1 MAISPA
7 PGSAADSPAPGRAAE
22 PAHEADVPVV
32 TDNAAQSR
40 FEIHVGGERA
50 GLVQYDL
57 HEDTLTL
64 IHTEVGDK
72 FQGLGLA
79 SKLARSVLDSARERG
94 LAVLPYCP
102 YIAGWIRKHPDYRD
116 LVPQDRRERFGL

>member
-7 PGSAADSPAPGRAAE
+7 PGSAAE

-50 GLVQYDL
+50 GLVQYHL
-57 HEDTLTL
+57 QEGALAL
-64 IHTEVGDK
+64 IHTEVGDE

-116 LVPQDRRERFGL
+116 LVPEDRREKFGL

>member
-7 PGSAADSPAPGRAAE
+7 PGGAAE
-22 PAHEADVPVV
+22 PAHEADVSVV
-32 TDNAAQSR
+32 TDNAAQSQ

-50 GLVQYDL
+50 GLVQYNL
-57 HEDTLTL
+57 RGDTLAL

-72 FQGLGLA
+72 FQGMGLA
-79 SKLARSVLDSARERG
+79 SKLARAALDSARERG

-102 YIAGWIRKHPDYRD
+102 YVTGWIRKHPDYLD
-116 LVPQDRRERFGL
+116 LVPEDRREKFNL

>member
-7 PGSAADSPAPGRAAE
+7 PGGSAAE
-22 PAHEADVPVV
+22 PAHEADVSAV
-32 TDNAAQSR
+32 TDNAAQSQ
-40 FEIHVGGERA
+40 FEVHVGGERA
-50 GLVQYDL
+50 GLVRYHL
-57 HEDTLTL
+57 NGDTLAL
-64 IHTEVGDK
+64 IHTEVSDE

-79 SKLARSVLDSARERG
+79 SKLARAALDSARERG

-116 LVPQDRRERFGL
+116 LVPEDSREKFGL